1 MNKTPSL
8 SDDANAVAED
18 KQQQQQQQ
26 QRGGYSSWWSW
37 RRSGGGSSADK
48 GAQQQH
54 DGKHSESGGSG
65 NEKDTDTSPV
75 GLSAGHTSQLPTGP
89 NGSPPP
95 SPGMDVPASGN
106 GSEMA
111 RVPLGET
118 DDGLFNRSQDLSEE
132 AHAGEMYRKSLRL
145 TSKQI
150 ESLNLK
156 HGMNEISFSVTTAY
170 QGTSRC
176 KCYLFRWKHS
186 DKVVISDID
195 GTITKSD
202 VLGHILPMVG
212 RDWAQIGVAQLF
224 SKIEENGY
232 KLLYLSARAIGQ
244 SRVSAVTR
252 LEVRRARLVTSPLS
266 RCRRHA
272 SICARFA
279 RATLSCPTV
288 RCC

>member
-1 MNKTPSL
+1 MNKTPAL
-8 SDDANAVAED
+8 GSDEATAASAPGTED
-18 KQQQQQQQ
+18 GKQQQ

-37 RRSGGGSSADK
+37 RRSGGAAPDK
-48 GAQQQH
+48 TAQQQQQQQL
-54 DGKHSESGGSG
+54 DGGKHSESGGSG
-65 NEKDTDTSPV
+65 NEKDADRTGATPV
-75 GLSAGHTSQLPTGP
+75 PVPANRPS
-89 NGSPPP
+89 NGSAPATP
-95 SPGMDVPASGN
+95 SGGDVNESG
-106 GSEMA
+106 EA
-111 RVPLGET
+111 AA
-118 DDGLFNRSQDLSEE
+118 DLFNKSQDLSED
-132 AHAGEMYRKSLRL
+132 AHTGEMYRKSLRL
-145 TSKQI
+145 TSEQI

-244 SRVSAVTR
+244 SRVCLLR
-252 LEVRRARLVTSPLS
+252 
-266 RCRRHA
+266 
-272 SICARFA
+272 ICG
-279 RATLSCPTV
+279 LGVGSL
-288 RCC
+288 